1 MTHDDDD
8 DHGTVAAAADDLDM
22 LRLEHLGEGRFLA
35 PHHGDGEVRDVV
47 FGGQMLAQ
55 MVVAATA
62 RTPGKRVKSLQAVF
76 ARAASF
82 KAPLEIVVEPVHVG
96 RVFGS
101 QNVSVRQGDRNCVQ
115 AVVLLD
121 VEEPDLLDHS
131 PPMPDVPGP
140 DALAPASN
148 YLVYPGAEV
157 RIVDDVDLV
166 HADAPVGPAE
176 LFLWTRLP
184 GPALDLTA
192 SQAVLAW
199 ATDGYLIATA
209 MRPHAGIGQ
218 EQAHRTIST
227 GVISEALSFHRPFD
241 ASEWLLMALES
252 PFAGGGR
259 AYGRAHVFTRSGELV
274 ASFSQESIVRG
285 LGDPPPG
292 ASGSAVM

>member
-1 MTHDDDD
+1 MTDH
-8 DHGTVAAAADDLDM
+8 DHGSAPLGAEDLELLQLDDLGD
-22 LRLEHLGEGRFLA
+22 GRFTA

-55 MVVAATA
+55 MIVAATTA
-62 RTPGKRVKSLQAVF
+62 TPGKRVKSLQSVF

-96 RVFGS
+96 RVFAS
-101 QNVSVRQGDRNCVQ
+101 QNVSVRQGERNCVQ
-115 AVVLLD
+115 AVALLD
-121 VEEPDLLDHS
+121 VEEADLIEHS

-140 DALAPASN
+140 DDAAVASN

-157 RIVDDVDLV
+157 RIVDDVDLL

-184 GPALDLTA
+184 GPALDLTT

-209 MRPHAGIGQ
+209 MRPHAGVGQ
-218 EQAHRTIST
+218 EQAHRSIST

-241 ASEWLLMALES
+241 ASRWLLIAMES

-259 AYGRAHVFTRSGELV
+259 AYGRANVFSEDGTLV
-274 ASFSQESIVRG
+274 ASFTQESIIRG
-285 LGDPPPG
+285 MGDR
-292 ASGSAVM
+292 AGSAGPSAM